1 MTYLNCEET
10 FSLIAE
16 SSMIQP
22 YDLNFTEKPVVQN
35 EPCTVGATLREV
47 RERAEKNMIIS
58 AIEKHDGNVA
68 KAASDL
74 GVSRPTLYD
83 LMKKYNIYFSSP
95 Q

>member
-1 MTYLNCEET
+1 
-10 FSLIAE
+10 
-16 SSMIQP
+16 
-22 YDLNFTEKPVVQN
+22 
-35 EPCTVGATLREV
+35 
-47 RERAEKNMIIS
+47 MIIS

-83 LMKKYNIYFSSP
+83 LMKKHDIYFSAL